1 MAMITKSVEFK
12 SKREREQEVD
22 LAKNYRAIGI
32 PAIAAASQ
40 SWLKAKAPKLQRDE
54 TFPAMIPAE

>member
-1 MAMITKSVEFK
+1 MAMIKTSVEFK

-22 LAKNYRAIGI
+22 LARNYRAIGI

-54 TFPAMIPAE
+54 TSSAMIPAE

>member
-1 MAMITKSVEFK
+1 MITKSVEFK

-40 SWLKAKAPKLQRDE
+40 SWLKATAPKRPRDE
-54 TFPAMIPAE
+54 TFPALIPAE

>member
-1 MAMITKSVEFK
+1 MITKSVEFK

-40 SWLKAKAPKLQRDE
+40 SWLKAPKRQRDE